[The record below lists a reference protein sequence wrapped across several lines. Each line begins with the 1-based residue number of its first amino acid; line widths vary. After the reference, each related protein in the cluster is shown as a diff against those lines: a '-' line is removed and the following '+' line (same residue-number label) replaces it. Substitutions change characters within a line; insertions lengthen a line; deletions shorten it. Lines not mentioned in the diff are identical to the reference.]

1 MENSHTF
8 VRSPSPR
15 PPYEYS
21 SPVLFSLLLCFAVK
35 QSCNV
40 RRLPSI
46 LIESAVM
53 DEPKQLPRDGRLRRR
68 EKNSSVSGLPRTTAL
83 DSVNDSSISLSDPV
97 PLSSGGFLIKFAP
110 LIGFKG
116 SGVSGTGPVRGCGC
130 CPGSPTVCEEHILLI
145 YFHFHAGRNRE
156 KKGHLPQVISRND
169 KYRMESASPALAF
182 TMASIYILIT

>member
-83 DSVNDSSISLSDPV
+83 DSLNDSSISLSDPV
-97 PLSSGGFLIKFAP
+97 PLSSVGFLIKFAP
-110 LIGFKG
+110 LIGFRG
-116 SGVSGTGPVRGCGC
+116 LVWAGPDQSAILAAAQVHRLCVRNISCLFTFTFMLEETGRKKVT
-130 CPGSPTVCEEHILLI
+130 CPKLLAETTNI
-145 YFHFHAGRNRE
+145 VWKVLYQRWHSQW
-156 KKGHLPQVISRND
+156 PQ
-169 KYRMESASPALAF
+169 F
-182 TMASIYILIT
+182 TF

>member
-40 RRLPSI
+40 RRPPSI

-83 DSVNDSSISLSDPV
+83 DSLNDSSISLSDPV
-97 PLSSGGFLIKFAP
+97 PLLFWLNLHHWSD
-110 LIGFKG
+110 
-116 SGVSGTGPVRGCGC
+116 SGVWCERNRTSPRFWLLPRFTKLCVRNISCLF
-130 CPGSPTVCEEHILLI
+130 T
-145 YFHFHAGRNRE
+145 FTFHAGRNGE
-156 KKGHLPQVISRND
+156 KKR
-169 KYRMESASPALAF
+169 SPAP
-182 TMASIYILIT
+182 SY

>member
-40 RRLPSI
+40 RRPPSI

-53 DEPKQLPRDGRLRRR
+53 DEPKQLPRDGQLRRR

-83 DSVNDSSISLSDPV
+83 DSLNDSSISLSDPV
-97 PLSSGGFLIKFAP
+97 PLSSAGFLIKFAP
-110 LIGFKG
+110 LIGF
-116 SGVSGTGPVRGCGC
+116 RGLVWAE
-130 CPGSPTVCEEHILLI
+130 PDRSAVLAAAQVHRAVCEEHILLI
-145 YFHFHAGRNRE
+145 YFHFSCWKKRGE
-156 KKGHLPQVISRND
+156 KKVTCPKLLAKTTNVVWKVLHQRWHSQWPQ
-169 KYRMESASPALAF
+169 F
-182 TMASIYILIT
+182 TF